1 MKFNWLSGGKRI
13 LRSSDQVC
21 FVIKRVFSLALDS
34 LSCRRRDLVVVTMA
48 CLSLVYWLIVN
59 NFDSLQQRVR
69 RVCFGGV
76 PSGVSCFQS
85 WRNLL
90 KGSWLQWEE
99 SVNFAQ
105 SSVVNAKCFNKSSM
119 QLQLNVVSG
128 LNNVQWENI
137 I

>member
-1 MKFNWLSGGKRI
+1 MAKWWEKDTTFQRPGLFCDQKGILFSSWFIILS
-13 LRSSDQVC
+13 Q
-21 FVIKRVFSLALDS
+21 AW
-34 LSCRRRDLVVVTMA
+34 SCRGHNG

-90 KGSWLQWEE
+90 KGSWLHWEE

>member
-1 MKFNWLSGGKRI
+1 MAKWWEKDTTFQRPGLFCDQEGILFSSWFIILS
-13 LRSSDQVC
+13 Q
-21 FVIKRVFSLALDS
+21 AW
-34 LSCRRRDLVVVTMA
+34 SCRGHNGMPLA
-48 CLSLVYWLIVN
+48 SLLAYCKQLWQPPTTRQKSVFWWSTI
-59 NFDSLQQRVR
+59 
-69 RVCFGGV
+69 
-76 PSGVSCFQS
+76 
-85 WRNLL
+85 WRIMFSKLTQFAE
-90 KGSWLQWEE
+90 GSWLQWEE

>member
-1 MKFNWLSGGKRI
+1 MAKWWEKDITFQRPGLFCDQKGI
-13 LRSSDQVC
+13 LFSSW
-21 FVIKRVFSLALDS
+21 F
-34 LSCRRRDLVVVTMA
+34 RRDLVVVIMA

-69 RVCFGGV
+69 GVCFGGV

-128 LNNVQWENI
+128 LKNVQWENI